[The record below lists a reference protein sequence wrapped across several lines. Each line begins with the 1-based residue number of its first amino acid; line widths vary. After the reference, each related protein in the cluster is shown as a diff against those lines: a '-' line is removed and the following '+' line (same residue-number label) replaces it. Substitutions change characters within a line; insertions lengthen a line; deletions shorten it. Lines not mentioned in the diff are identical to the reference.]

1 MSANDISRDS
11 CSTILIV
18 DDHHLIRKTLQ
29 EWLAKQFPSKE
40 FVEAGSG
47 EDALEKFHQY
57 MPGIV
62 LMDIHLPGISGI
74 DAIKKIKAECPET
87 RIIMLT
93 VQEDKRYRLKAN
105 EAGADA
111 YVVKREMYSQLVPL
125 INTFNGYRTTQS
137 EDLAN

>member
-1 MSANDISRDS
+1 MSEDDLSQGSR
-11 CSTILIV
+11 STILIV

-29 EWLAKQFPSKE
+29 EWLSKQFPSKE
-40 FVEAGSG
+40 FLEAGSA
-47 EDALEKFHQY
+47 EDALEKFNHFV
-57 MPGIV
+57 PCIV

-74 DAIKKIKAECPET
+74 DAIRKIKADFPET

-125 INTFNGYRTTQS
+125 IKSFNGQ
-137 EDLAN
+137 